1 MSEIGSLDNLLDL
14 SLVLVRNQGDCKEK
28 EIEDIVYKMAGSPIF
43 ENLENDEINKVIKKV
58 QTIEGI
64 SMEEASCIKGDD
76 DPNFVEWLTPQ
87 RIEEVYQND
96 IHYSEDYLKFL
107 TTDEKFP
114 GKVVSRID
122 EATKKILGLCGDP
135 TNNNLWERR
144 GMVVGS
150 VQSGKTANY
159 ISLINK
165 AADFGYKVIIVIT
178 GIHENLRD
186 QTQKRINEGFIGVD
200 RDIKSLK
207 FKKVG
212 VGRNTGRRSFP
223 RPFSSR
229 SYDFDISAARRN
241 PIIIEESETKPLI
254 FVIKKNTSILQ
265 RLVSFFEDSPAVDIS
280 NKINLPLL
288 IIDDEADNA
297 SINTKY
303 KRGEVT
309 KINSQIRKIINIFSR
324 SSYVGYTATP
334 FANIFIDPDS
344 EELIFSYKRIKE
356 NNEKEY
362 VQETLQSKDLF
373 PRDFIVGLE
382 PPDNYFGPKKLFSDS
397 STIKNSVITH
407 ITDSENYIPLDPK
420 IHKKD
425 LDPEISPSLR
435 EAIIC
440 FFIQDAI
447 KNIRGIWIKNDSSMM
462 VNVSRFTQVQNSL
475 KDKIEDEVKDIK
487 AKIRSYI
494 GLKGEARK
502 VEFLDYEKIF
512 NKYFKDINLKWNSVL
527 NSLKKTYSRVDVK
540 VINQGSKE
548 RLEYKDKERKFSP
561 KSYIVIGGFSL
572 SRGLTL
578 NGLTNS
584 YILRNTSMYD
594 TLLQMGRWFGYRPEY
609 DDICRIWMT
618 EDMKEDY
625 EHVTS
630 SVLELMRDLRELE
643 RSGRPPIEFGLK
655 VKSHP
660 DSLLITARNKAGKAE
675 KIKTILD
682 FSGKVIETFS
692 VPSNKKKLTSN
703 FESATSLVE
712 SSLSNVSEEIESA
725 KYNGNIGYL
734 IKDIDCSLIRKFIV
748 NFDANSYSQQL
759 INPGPIDTYIKKR
772 ENRELKNW
780 DIFIPSPEKGNRKII
795 KAGSLMINTIRRKLR
810 GKEPHEEYRLT
821 DNNKVASSTVA
832 QVGLSQSKIDEL
844 IEIAEPEDKKNP
856 KIFNCY
862 GRKPLL
868 VLHFIDLMDSSET
881 YDLGLPE
888 EMSVSAY
895 SIIFPVSQ
903 VEEQVAEYWANDIW
917 FRQLSLVELEDP
929 DSEENLEEEYYD

>member
-1 MSEIGSLDNLLDL
+1 MSSLGSFENLLDM
-14 SLVLVRNQGDCKEK
+14 SLVLVRNEGDCKERQ
-28 EIEDIVYKMAGSPIF
+28 IEEIVYKLADSPLF
-43 ENLENDEINKVIKKV
+43 ENLDINEIKKVIKKV
-58 QTIEGI
+58 QNIEGI
-64 SMEEASCIKGDD
+64 SMEEASCIMGD
-76 DPNFVEWLTPQ
+76 DPNFVEWLTPE
-87 RIEEVYQND
+87 RIEESFQND
-96 IHYSEDYLKFL
+96 IQYSEDYLKFL
-107 TTDEKFP
+107 KTEENFP

-122 EATKKILGLCGDP
+122 QATKKILGLCGDP
-135 TNNNLWERR
+135 ANNNFWERR

-186 QTQKRINEGFIGVD
+186 QTQKRVNEGFIGGD
-200 RDIKSLK
+200 RDLKTAK

-212 VGRNTGRRSFP
+212 VGRNTGRRVFP

-229 SYDFDISAARRN
+229 SYDFDIAAARRN
-241 PIIIEESETKPLI
+241 PIIIDESETKPLI

-265 RLVSFFEDSPAVDIS
+265 RLISFFEGSPAVDIS

-344 EELIFSYKRIKE
+344 EELIFSYKKTKE
-356 NNEKEY
+356 NNEHEY
-362 VQETLQSKDLF
+362 VQENLKSKDLF

-382 PPDNYFGPKKLFSDS
+382 PPDNYFGPKKLFSDT
-397 STIKNSVITH
+397 STIKSSVITH

-420 IHKKD
+420 IHKRD
-425 LDPEISPSLR
+425 LDPEIPPSLR

-447 KNIRGIWIKNDSSMM
+447 KNIRGIWVKNDSSMM
-462 VNVSRFTQVQNSL
+462 VNVSRFTQVQNLL
-475 KDKIEDEVKDIK
+475 KIKIEDEVKDIK

-494 GLKGEARK
+494 GLKGNTRK
-502 VEFLDYEKIF
+502 IEFLDYEEIF
-512 NKYFKDINLKWNSVL
+512 NKYFKNINLGWNSVL
-527 NSLKKTYSRVDVK
+527 NSLKKTYPRIDVK

-548 RLEYKDKERKFSP
+548 RLEYKDKERKFPP

-584 YILRNTSMYD
+584 YILRNTLMYD
-594 TLLQMGRWFGYRPEY
+594 TLLQMGRWFGYRPGY

-630 SVLELMRDLRELE
+630 SVLELMRDLKELE
-643 RSGRPPIEFGLK
+643 KSGRPPIEFGLK

-682 FSGKVIETFS
+682 FSGKVIETFA
-692 VPSNKKKLTSN
+692 VPNNKKKLSSN
-703 FESATSLVE
+703 FENATSLIKN
-712 SSLSNVSEEIESA
+712 SLINISEEIKS
-725 KYNGNIGYL
+725 KPYHGNIGYL
-734 IKDIDCSLIRKFIV
+734 IKNIDCSLIRKFIV
-748 NFDANSYSQQL
+748 NFEATSYSKQL
-759 INPGPIDTYIKKR
+759 TNPGPIDTYINKR

-780 DIFIPSPEKGNRKII
+780 DIFIPSPEQGNRKSINVNNL
-795 KAGSLMINTIRRKLR
+795 KINTIRRKLR
-810 GKEPHEEYRLT
+810 GKEPFEEFKLT

-832 QVGLSQSKIDEL
+832 KVGLSQSKIDEL
-844 IEIAEPEDKKNP
+844 INYAKPEDKNNP

-868 VLHFIDLMDSSET
+868 VLHFIDLIDSSET
-881 YDLGLPE
+881 YDIGLPE
-888 EMSVSAY
+888 DMTISAY
-895 SIIFPVSQ
+895 SIIFPESEI
-903 VEEQVAEYWANDIW
+903 EEQVEEYWANDIW